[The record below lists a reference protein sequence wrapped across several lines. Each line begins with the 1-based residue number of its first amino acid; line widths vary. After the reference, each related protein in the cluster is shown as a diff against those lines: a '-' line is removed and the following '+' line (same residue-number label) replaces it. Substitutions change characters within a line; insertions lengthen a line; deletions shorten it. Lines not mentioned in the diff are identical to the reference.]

1 MMAGKRFSTPQLL
14 PASTVANRP
23 MQSDDGE
30 KYVLTRRGESV
41 IVLPLDEIVS
51 ISGIELEIEPVTDLK
66 RSNAE
71 LVPQIDN
78 RNALLILLKTSN
90 SRSLSM
96 LWGLQRGQLF
106 KIYSMSLIVVAD

>member
-1 MMAGKRFSTPQLL
+1 MMAGKRFSTPQFL

-30 KYVLTRRGESV
+30 KYVLTRGLESV
-41 IVLPLDEIVS
+41 IVLPLDQIVR
-51 ISGIELEIEPVTDLK
+51 ISGIELEIEPVTDLR

-71 LVPQIDN
+71 FVHQIDN
-78 RNALLILLKTSN
+78 RNAFLISLKTSN